1 MYSVPS
7 RYVVSAEAILF
18 WIYKQLGIYLF
29 CGVRFVGLRISP
41 KCRRNRGRAC
51 VESVLAFHFEQALSH

>member
-1 MYSVPS
+1 M
-7 RYVVSAEAILF
+7 
-18 WIYKQLGIYLF
+18 F
-29 CGVRFVGLRISP
+29 CYVRFAGLRISP